1 MNKRFREARK
11 ARGLTQDGVASL
23 LSVSRGVVVNAEL
36 GRSSTT
42 ELYIRTFCSGLGIS
56 ETWLRTGEGSMDAA
70 SQETSVRELAEA
82 VARECGGNGVFRAL
96 IEVYLQLDP
105 EGRETLARF
114 VRTVA
119 ARVQLGE
126 TGLPP
131 FPTADER
138 DEGSPPEENEKS
150 GAS

>member
-1 MNKRFREARK
+1 MNERFREARK
-11 ARGLTQDGVASL
+11 ARGLTMKEVAGLIKCSYGA
-23 LSVSRGVVVNAEL
+23 VSNAEL
-36 GRSSTT
+36 GRSQTADW
-42 ELYIRTFCSGLGIS
+42 YIAAFCDALGIS

-70 SQETSVRELAEA
+70 SQETGVRELAEA
-82 VARECGGNGVFRAL
+82 VARECGGNTVFRAL

-131 FPTADER
+131 FPTMDEL
-138 DEGSPPEENEKS
+138 DEGAPPEENEKS

>member
-1 MNKRFREARK
+1 MNERFRIAREY
-11 ARGLTQDGVASL
+11 RGLSQRDVARRIGVGPSSISMIEGGKNTPAPRTIKL
-23 LSVSRGVVVNAEL
+23 FCAE
-36 GRSSTT
+36 
-42 ELYIRTFCSGLGIS
+42 LGIS

-131 FPTADER
+131 FPTADEL
-138 DEGSPPEENEKS
+138 DEGAPPEENEKS

>member
-131 FPTADER
+131 FPTADEL

>member
-131 FPTADER
+131 FPTADEL
-138 DEGSPPEENEKS
+138 DEGAPPEENEKS